1 MVERVPEEHDVDGS
15 IPSLG
20 TNLKPNVMYPTKTRH
35 WCGAE
40 RPRLWYIW
48 KWDFGERYNMLHCY
62 RCGKWWSPRSSV
74 ELERRVSTA
83 KVAGSNPVEGTKS
96 PGSSGE

>member
-20 TNLKPNVMYPTKTRH
+20 TNLKPNRAYPTGIRH

-40 RPRLWYIW
+40 RPILWYIW
-48 KWDFGERYNMLHCY
+48 RWEFGGIEDKLHCY
-62 RCGKWWSPRSSV
+62 RCGRWFSPRSSV
-74 ELERRVSTA
+74 D
-83 KVAGSNPVEGTKS
+83 
-96 PGSSGE
+96 